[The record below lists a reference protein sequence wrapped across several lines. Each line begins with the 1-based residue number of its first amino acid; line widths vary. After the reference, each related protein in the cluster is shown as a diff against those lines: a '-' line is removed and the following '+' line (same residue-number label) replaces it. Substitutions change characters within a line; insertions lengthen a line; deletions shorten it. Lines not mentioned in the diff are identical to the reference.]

1 MYAEVI
7 DVSSD
12 TSSSTAE
19 ITSSST
25 SKLSS
30 LSTLYGSD
38 DEDFSSPSAE
48 VVTCAPVPTKD
59 EFEME
64 TEEETEE
71 EKEEETD
78 DDKDDETWTPK
89 PIGTSSSTPST
100 KKTSVNR
107 GEPVRHCIIGLVS
120 PKTYELISKKEFG
133 VRKEVN
139 ESKEQDM
146 SSVFF
151 PGDRLVSPL
160 NESLLCL
167 TKVALPVNQ
176 FVDASSSRHEEVKQ
190 IEVKELN
197 SVKCEVVDGIK
208 NEAPFLEKC
217 VGTLSFDNKRDLT
230 NESKGDVAL
239 KVLYKRLYA
248 LEMCKSISVAE
259 KMGHPSLSHSFH
271 RMPRG
276 GVDQENYGLLCSKV
290 ADLVPPKFIRLDA
303 EVSTRWLRVVPI
315 KVNVHAW
322 RVCLDK
328 LPTRAN
334 LSLRGMDIPS
344 IACPLC
350 NSAPFLPVYG
360 ENNVRLQSFRRTSHR
375 VKNSS
380 KTTKQKPTHVNN
392 GSRRKHSPGFKCD
405 TEEDQPNETHGSP
418 PRGSHKPFKVEARID
433 IPSYDGT
440 VDAEKLDSWLDQL
453 ETYFT
458 LYGFTSTAKVSFA
471 RLKLTSH
478 ALAWWNA
485 QLKMTRDEE
494 ITWNEFKRLLRQEY
508 YPMGYSQDRWSR
520 LTEAIVDTESEKN
533 LISSSLVERLGL
545 ETTLHPRPYSLGWI
559 KKDIDTQVNR
569 QCKFRFAITNQFID
583 EVTCEVVPLDICQ
596 VIFGSPYLWER
607 DAVYF
612 RRAQKYELEKD
623 GKKYIVNK
631 SNITKDDDLVKAFHA
646 RRMVSAAIKCS
657 TSQR

>member
-1 MYAEVI
+1 MLW
-7 DVSSD
+7 
-12 TSSSTAE
+12 TSS
-19 ITSSST
+19 
-25 SKLSS
+25 
-30 LSTLYGSD
+30 
-38 DEDFSSPSAE
+38 
-48 VVTCAPVPTKD
+48 
-59 EFEME
+59 
-64 TEEETEE
+64 
-71 EKEEETD
+71 
-78 DDKDDETWTPK
+78 
-89 PIGTSSSTPST
+89 
-100 KKTSVNR
+100 
-107 GEPVRHCIIGLVS
+107 
-120 PKTYELISKKEFG
+120 
-133 VRKEVN
+133 
-139 ESKEQDM
+139 
-146 SSVFF
+146 
-151 PGDRLVSPL
+151 RL
-160 NESLLCL
+160 
-167 TKVALPVNQ
+167 Q
-176 FVDASSSRHEEVKQ
+176 R
-190 IEVKELN
+190 
-197 SVKCEVVDGIK
+197 
-208 NEAPFLEKC
+208 
-217 VGTLSFDNKRDLT
+217 
-230 NESKGDVAL
+230 KGDVAL

-259 KMGHPSLSHSFH
+259 KMGHPSLSHSFR

-290 ADLVPPKFIRLDA
+290 ADLVLPNISDRWS

-520 LTEAIVDTESEKN
+520 WHNLRQQRGQSVQEYTTEFRRLAVMLGISTAYENVFTKYVAGLQRQIQNELRMYSLEDISSASRIAMAIEVKSKNGGTKIEENVKEEALEKKLTVTSNNSKLFCGKCQISGHVEEKWLTKEKEELFTLKIQVKQELTEAIVDTESEKN

-545 ETTLHPRPYSLGWI
+545 ETTPHPRPYSLGWI
-559 KKDIDTQVNR
+559 KKDVDTQVNR

-631 SNITKDDDLVKAFHA
+631 SNITKDDDLVKAFQA